1 MLLTVL
7 AVFGMTRITMVSNVA
22 FMLPRDDPAVS
33 DYLDSLERMGTL
45 DYLVILISAPEKK
58 DLIGFSDKF
67 AERISD
73 SQLVTEVNYTITER
87 DKQYILDHYLPNIF
101 LYLDDEAFGRIEQKL
116 EPGTIEESLRD
127 R

>member
-1 MLLTVL
+1 
-7 AVFGMTRITMVSNVA
+7 MVSNVA

-58 DLIGFSDKF
+58 DLISFSDKF

-73 SQLVTEVNYTITER
+73 SQLVTEVSYTITER
-87 DKQYILDHYLPNIF
+87 DKQYILDHYLTE
-101 LYLDDEAFGRIEQKL
+101 YLFV
-116 EPGTIEESLRD
+116 S
-127 R
+127 